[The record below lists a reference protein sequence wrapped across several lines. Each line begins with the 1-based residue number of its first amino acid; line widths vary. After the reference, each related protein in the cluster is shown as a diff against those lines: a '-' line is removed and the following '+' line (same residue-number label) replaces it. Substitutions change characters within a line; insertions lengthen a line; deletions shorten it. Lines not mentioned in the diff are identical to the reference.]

1 MNTLTFTIFSTTKN
15 LPETWDNVLH
25 SNIFLSKK
33 YLEALESASPI
44 NMTCRYIAFYKDN
57 VLVGKALVQCINLNN
72 VTHLGVEEGC
82 VKTKVRNFAFKNLC
96 SNVLFLGNNMLTGQN
111 AFCFAPTIKVSER
124 INSLHQVLEEVVKN
138 FKDEGINIHITVC
151 KDFEASEIDDFKQG
165 NFSDYYQLSTQPT
178 MEFRLNET
186 WKTEEDYIN
195 VLQKKYRDQYK
206 RARKKSE
213 SISKQKFSLHDIEIH
228 KDRIFELYLNVVKNA
243 PFNTFI
249 LPKNHFYS
257 LKKELKDNFRFY
269 AYFEAEKLVGFSTL
283 LKNGTVMDTYF
294 LGYDDV
300 IQKDKILYLNMLYD
314 MLLYSIRHRFKNIVF
329 GRTALEI
336 KSSIGAKPTEMF
348 GLIKH
353 HNPLINKCVA
363 KLFKYLEP
371 KTEWT
376 ARNPFKNI

>member
-15 LPETWDNVLH
+15 LPETWDDVLH

-57 VLVGKALVQCINLNN
+57 VLVGKALAQCINLNN

-96 SNVLFLGNNMLTGQN
+96 SHVLFLGNNMLTGQN

-124 INSLHQVLEEVVKN
+124 INALHQAIEEVVKN
-138 FKDEGINIHITVC
+138 FKEEGINIHITVC

-213 SISKQKFSLHDIEIH
+213 SISKQKFSLHVQRNSYKINRYYYGKNYKLLIRSDFGRSGSDTIIRFLVRCS
-228 KDRIFELYLNVVKNA
+228 KRRFIRRIYYFTYEENS
-243 PFNTFI
+243 FG
-249 LPKNHFYS
+249 
-257 LKKELKDNFRFY
+257 LKK
-269 AYFEAEKLVGFSTL
+269 
-283 LKNGTVMDTYF
+283 
-294 LGYDDV
+294 
-300 IQKDKILYLNMLYD
+300 
-314 MLLYSIRHRFKNIVF
+314 IV
-329 GRTALEI
+329 
-336 KSSIGAKPTEMF
+336 S
-348 GLIKH
+348 
-353 HNPLINKCVA
+353 
-363 KLFKYLEP
+363 
-371 KTEWT
+371 
-376 ARNPFKNI
+376 